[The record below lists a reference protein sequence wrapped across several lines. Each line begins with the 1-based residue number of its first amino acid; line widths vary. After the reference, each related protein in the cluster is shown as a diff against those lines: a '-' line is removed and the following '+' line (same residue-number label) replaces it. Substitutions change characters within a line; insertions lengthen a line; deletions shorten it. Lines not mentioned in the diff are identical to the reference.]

1 MSQTTS
7 QVEIFYLKQ
16 PATALNKELIVNLG
30 FRPHMVWVINYKAA
44 AAMAI
49 AVDGLESTTTEGGLT
64 FGANAAIAEVGDDGI
79 FFTDNGIVLKKD
91 ASLIRANA
99 ANIVI
104 IAFRSLRAPQ
114 VIDLSTVV
122 AEPSTKFGKD
132 SGPLYEYGV
141 TTK

>member
-1 MSQTTS
+1 
-7 QVEIFYLKQ
+7 
-16 PATALNKELIVNLG
+16 
-30 FRPHMVWVINYKAA
+30 MVWVINYKAA
-44 AAMAI
+44 GRMAI

-79 FFTDNGIVLKKD
+79 FFIDNGIVLKKD
-91 ASLIRANA
+91 TTLIRSNA
-99 ANIVI
+99 DNIVI

-122 AEPSTKFGKD
+122 AEPSKKFAKD
-132 SGPLYEYGV
+132 SGPLYEFGV